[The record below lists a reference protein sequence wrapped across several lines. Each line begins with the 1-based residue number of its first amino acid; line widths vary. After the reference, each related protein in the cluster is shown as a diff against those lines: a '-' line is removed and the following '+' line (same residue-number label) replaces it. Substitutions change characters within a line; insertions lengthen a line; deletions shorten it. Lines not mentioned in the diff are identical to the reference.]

1 MQQQESYLERNWKK
15 VLVVGIVFLLLVNTR
30 TIVLGHYSQV
40 QLDAATGITG
50 QVSQAFTSGGS
61 TTLPVYNQDFTL
73 SNTRYFENN
82 AWVVT
87 TIVPKKNDFNQSF
100 LVMQK
105 KNGVYVPILGPG
117 TAFPRTVTENLPDK
131 VGLYLYSLGA
141 VYDPAE

>member
-1 MQQQESYLERNWKK
+1 MQQESYLERNWKK
-15 VLVVGIVFLLLVNTR
+15 ILVVGIVFLILMNTKTIILGR
-30 TIVLGHYSQV
+30 TGAVK
-40 QLDAATGITG
+40 LDAAPGITG
-50 QVSQAFTSGGS
+50 QVSQAFTTGGS

-73 SNTRYFENN
+73 SKTMYFENN

-87 TIVPKKNDFNQSF
+87 TIVPKKGNFNQSF

-117 TAFPRTVTENLPDK
+117 TAFPRTITENMPDE

-141 VYDPAE
+141 VYDPGL